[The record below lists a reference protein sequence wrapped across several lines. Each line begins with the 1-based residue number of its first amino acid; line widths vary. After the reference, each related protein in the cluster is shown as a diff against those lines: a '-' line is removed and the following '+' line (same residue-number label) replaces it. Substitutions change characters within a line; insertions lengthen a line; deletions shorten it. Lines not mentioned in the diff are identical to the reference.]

1 MLIGSWGCPN
11 NQFGVYKRPWW
22 STSRALTGQRPNMRC
37 VDISKRNYF
46 SNHVFKQRGKIF
58 VARVKNNEKALM
70 TRVVWPPEGNEDKM
84 WAKSI
89 PQRSWSRSIA
99 QSDQVWSALVN
110 LGKGKISFTL
120 EQGGRTWQ
128 AFGGGKHGHETFRQ
142 ARNYNFRDKCVVF
155 ARNLKFSNLTQ

>member
-1 MLIGSWGCPN
+1 MFVAVLIGSWGCPN

-58 VARVKNNEKALM
+58 VAEVKNSEKALM

-110 LGKGKISFTL
+110 LGKGKISNTL
-120 EQGGRTWQ
+120 
-128 AFGGGKHGHETFRQ
+128 KH
-142 ARNYNFRDKCVVF
+142 VVVLD
-155 ARNLKFSNLTQ
+155 ALWKSNCGNLTIKLLTDGPRIIASCWEFTMCTLV

>member
-22 STSRALTGQRPNMRC
+22 STSRALTGQRPNMRS

-110 LGKGKISFTL
+110 LGKGKISNTL
-120 EQGGRTWQ
+120 
-128 AFGGGKHGHETFRQ
+128 KHVVVLDAQWCCENQIVGILRL
-142 ARNYNFRDKCVVF
+142 KCSLMDFVWSPPVEPVLS
-155 ARNLKFSNLTQ
+155 ALRWK